1 MQFQSGVLK
10 VELSI
15 IIVNWNGGDYLRRS
29 LDSLAKYPPSVPYE
43 VIVVDNDSTDG
54 SHELLRSYKDV
65 RLILNTENLGFG
77 RANNQAFKV
86 SDAPLLFLLNSD
98 AEVHENTLDTLVATI
113 NESEEIGAVG
123 PRLLN
128 TDGTLQPS
136 VWRNPPTS
144 WEMIVIAFGLY
155 KLLPKRQRGERL
167 LGYHWDHSHR
177 LSARMISAAAL
188 LLKRKVLE
196 DVGGFDE
203 RFHMYGEDNEFSLRM
218 VRSGWHMLF
227 EPKATVTHH
236 AAKSSE
242 KRWSE
247 LERRAMIYE
256 GSFRLQRIHLSRSA
270 VLANLITGYGLAT
283 LRGAWLTLRRRPRE
297 ENRMIRRLYS
307 DELRR
312 WYPSQNPL
320 PEPSERSSFPH
331 INKTT

>member
-1 MQFQSGVLK
+1 
-10 VELSI
+10 
-15 IIVNWNGGDYLRRS
+15 VNWNGGDYLRRC
-29 LDSLAKYPPSVPYE
+29 LDSLAKYPPTVPHE
-43 VIVVDNDSTDG
+43 VIVVDNASTDG
-54 SHELLRSYKDV
+54 SNEFLRSFKDI

-98 AEVHENTLDTLVATI
+98 AEVHEKTLDTLIATI
-113 NESEEIGAVG
+113 NESEKIGAVG

-136 VWRNPPTS
+136 VWRNPPTP
-144 WEMIVIAFGLY
+144 WEMIVTSFGLY
-155 KLLPKRQRGERL
+155 KLLPKRQRGKRL

-177 LSARMISAAAL
+177 LSARMISGAAL

-203 RFHMYGEDNEFSLRM
+203 HFHMYGEDNEFSLRI
-218 VRSGWHMLF
+218 VRSGWLMLF
-227 EPKATVTHH
+227 EPKAAVTHH

-270 VLANLITGYGLAT
+270 ALANLVTGYGLTT
-283 LRGAWLTLRRRPRE
+283 LRQGWLTLRRRPRE
-297 ENRMIRRLYS
+297 ENSLVRRLYG
-307 DELRR
+307 DELRHMLSADKR
-312 WYPSQNPL
+312 GA
-320 PEPSERSSFPH
+320 
-331 INKTT
+331 

>member
-15 IIVNWNGGDYLRRS
+15 IIVNWNGGEYLRRS
-29 LDSLAKYPPSVPYE
+29 LDSLVKYPPSVPYE
-43 VIVVDNDSTDG
+43 VIVVDNNSTDG
-54 SHELLRSYKDV
+54 SSELPRSYKDV
-65 RLILNTENLGFG
+65 RLILNRENLGFG
-77 RANNQAFKV
+77 RANNQAFKI

-98 AEVHENTLDTLVATI
+98 AEVHEKTLDTLIATI
-113 NESEEIGAVG
+113 GESEKIGAVG

-144 WEMIVIAFGLY
+144 WEMIVTAFGLH
-155 KLLPKRQRGERL
+155 KLLPKRQRGKRL

-177 LSARMISAAAL
+177 LSARMLSAAAL

-218 VRSGWHMLF
+218 VRSGWLMLF

-242 KRWSE
+242 QRWIE

-256 GSFRLQRIHLSRSA
+256 GSFRLQQIHLSRSA

-283 LRGAWLTLRRRPRE
+283 LREAWLTLLRRPRE
-297 ENRMIRRLYS
+297 ENRMVRRLYA
-307 DELRR
+307 DELR
-312 WYPSQNPL
+312 
-320 PEPSERSSFPH
+320 
-331 INKTT
+331 KTLSASKPTT

>member
-15 IIVNWNGGDYLRRS
+15 IIVNWNGGEYLRRS
-29 LDSLAKYPPSVPYE
+29 LDSLVKYPPSVPYE
-43 VIVVDNDSTDG
+43 VIVVDNNSTDG
-54 SHELLRSYKDV
+54 SSELPRSYKDV
-65 RLILNTENLGFG
+65 RLILNRENLGFG
-77 RANNQAFKV
+77 RANNQAFKI

-98 AEVHENTLDTLVATI
+98 AEVHERTLDTLIATI
-113 NESEEIGAVG
+113 GENEKIGAVG

-144 WEMIVIAFGLY
+144 WEMIVTAFGLH
-155 KLLPKRQRGERL
+155 KLLPKRQRGKRL

-177 LSARMISAAAL
+177 LSARMISGAAL

-218 VRSGWHMLF
+218 VRSGWLMLF

-242 KRWSE
+242 QRWIE

-283 LRGAWLTLRRRPRE
+283 LREAWLTLLRRPRE
-297 ENRMIRRLYS
+297 ENRLVRRLYA
-307 DELRR
+307 DELR
-312 WYPSQNPL
+312 
-320 PEPSERSSFPH
+320 
-331 INKTT
+331 KTLSASKPTT

>member
-1 MQFQSGVLK
+1 MK

-98 AEVHENTLDTLVATI
+98 AEVHENTLDTLIATI
-113 NESEEIGAVG
+113 NESEKIGAVG

-218 VRSGWHMLF
+218 VRSGWLLLF

>member
-15 IIVNWNGGDYLRRS
+15 IIVNWNGGEYLRRS
-29 LDSLAKYPPSVPYE
+29 LDSLVKYPPSVPYE
-43 VIVVDNDSTDG
+43 VIVVDNNSTDG
-54 SHELLRSYKDV
+54 SSELPRSYKDV
-65 RLILNTENLGFG
+65 RLILNRENLGFG
-77 RANNQAFKV
+77 RANNQAFKI

-98 AEVHENTLDTLVATI
+98 AEVHEKTLDTLIATI
-113 NESEEIGAVG
+113 GESEKIGAVG

-144 WEMIVIAFGLY
+144 WEMIVTAFGLH
-155 KLLPKRQRGERL
+155 KLLPKRQRGKRL

-177 LSARMISAAAL
+177 LSARMLSAAAL

-218 VRSGWHMLF
+218 VRSGWLMLF

-242 KRWSE
+242 QRWIE

-256 GSFRLQRIHLSRSA
+256 GSFRLQQIHLSRSA

-283 LRGAWLTLRRRPRE
+283 LREAWLTLLRRPRE
-297 ENRMIRRLYS
+297 ENRLVRRLYA
-307 DELRR
+307 DELR
-312 WYPSQNPL
+312 
-320 PEPSERSSFPH
+320 
-331 INKTT
+331 KTLSASKPTT

>member
-1 MQFQSGVLK
+1 MK

-15 IIVNWNGGDYLRRS
+15 IIVNWNGGAYLRRS

-43 VIVVDNDSTDG
+43 VIVVDNGSTDG
-54 SHELLRSYKDV
+54 SHELLQSYKDV
-65 RLILNTENLGFG
+65 RLILNQENLGFG

-86 SDAPLLFLLNSD
+86 SDAPLLFMLNSD
-98 AEVHENTLDTLVATI
+98 AEVHEKTLDTLIATI
-113 NESEEIGAVG
+113 NESEKIGAVG

-136 VWRNPPTS
+136 VWRNPPTP
-144 WEMIVIAFGLY
+144 WEMIVTAFGLY

-177 LSARMISAAAL
+177 LSARMISGAAL

-218 VRSGWHMLF
+218 VRSGWLMLF

-242 KRWSE
+242 KRWSD

-256 GSFRLQRIHLSRSA
+256 GSFRLQRIHLSRSGA
-270 VLANLITGYGLAT
+270 LANMITGYALAT
-283 LRGAWLTLRRRPRE
+283 LRQAWLTLRRRPRE

-307 DELRR
+307 DELRKC
-312 WYPSQNPL
+312 YPSQNPL
-320 PEPSERSSFPH
+320 PEPSQQSSFPQ
-331 INKTT
+331 KKDDSARA